1 MNDVPTRIG
10 GANRLA
16 LSNTQRFKRN
26 MAIIVARGASRSWL
40 VLAAMPVAVV
50 VCALVYA

>member
-16 LSNTQRFKRN
+16 LSNTERFKRK
-26 MAIIVARGASRSWL
+26 MAIIVARGARRSWL

-50 VCALVYA
+50 VCALIYA

>member
-1 MNDVPTRIG
+1 MSYGPTRSE
-10 GANRLA
+10 GANRVA
-16 LSNTQRFKRN
+16 LSSAQRFKRN
-26 MAIIVARGASRSWL
+26 MAIMVARGASRSWL